1 MKKSLIAGASV
12 MALAGAVMPM
22 AGVFAADDPATQAA
36 TDTIQVTVDATC
48 TFTAGSGTAT
58 YTASGTNQS
67 GKVNP
72 SLSSSNVHNFT
83 VFCNNNAGYGVTA
96 VATAL
101 TASNIT
107 DDFDYVGTL
116 PTSGADGAWNAA
128 IAGTGV
134 KGQLPDGGTS
144 TTIIERTEASGASG
158 ESFTS
163 TYTAWIGTETPAG
176 TYQGTIGYTLA
187 AK

>member
-1 MKKSLIAGASV
+1 MKKLAIVASSV
-12 MALAGAVMPM
+12 ALAAMPVV
-22 AGVFAADDPATQAA
+22 GVFATDANQQA
-36 TDTIQVTVDATC
+36 TDTIQITVDATC

-58 YTASGTNQS
+58 YTASGTNGS
-67 GKVNP
+67 GQVSP

-83 VFCNNNAGYGVTA
+83 VFCNNNAGYAVTA

-101 TASNIT
+101 SQNGVT
-107 DDFDYVGTL
+107 DDFDYVATL
-116 PTSGADGAWNAA
+116 PSSGVDGAWHAQ
-128 IAGTGV
+128 IAGTGL
-134 KGQLPDGGTS
+134 KNQLPDGGTS

-176 TYQGTIGYTLA
+176 TYEGTIGYTLA